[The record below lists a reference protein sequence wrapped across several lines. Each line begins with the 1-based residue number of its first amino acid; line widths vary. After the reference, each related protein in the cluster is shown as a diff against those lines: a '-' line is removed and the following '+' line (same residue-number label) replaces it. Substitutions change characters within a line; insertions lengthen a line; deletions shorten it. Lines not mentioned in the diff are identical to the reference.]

1 LHKIDNMGKYSD
13 PVDQNIYQW
22 RKNNLQLQYHASLW
36 FQNGGKANNIAHV
49 RYVICSNV
57 TYIEGFRLNQLTKTP
72 LRIGASKSCALL
84 TTLEKM
90 SWILFFDSVTR
101 NRYTKTFQN
110 SEYLTTGQKDNS

>member
-1 LHKIDNMGKYSD
+1 VILLTKIYINEEKIICSC
-13 PVDQNIYQW
+13 NIMHLCGS
-22 RKNNLQLQYHASLW
+22 KI
-36 FQNGGKANNIAHV
+36 GGKANNIAHV

-84 TTLEKM
+84 TTLEEM
-90 SWILFFDSVTR
+90 SWILFLDSVTR